1 MKRRLTRGQSAV
13 LLMTVGVAAIGVGV
27 CLVSGLGVAL
37 IVTGAL
43 AGGLALLVG
52 WQ

>member
-1 MKRRLTRGQSAV
+1 MA
-13 LLMTVGVAAIGVGV
+13 VGVAAIGVGV

-37 IVTGAL
+37 IVNSAL
-43 AGGLALLVG
+43 AAGLALLVG